1 MADKK
6 ILDTLYHVPRKR
18 GNGLVR
24 SEAWANSRGDVT
36 HYNLAY
42 INHSIFYKD
51 NGRVVGYDN
60 SHHVHHRHYMGKA
73 ELIHFTTFDEI
84 QERFLLDW
92 TSILEGA

>member
-24 SEAWANSRGDVT
+24 TEAWADAHGTVT

-42 INHSIFYKD
+42 INHSLSHKD

-60 SHHVHHRHYMGKA
+60 SHHVHHRHYMGQVQ
-73 ELIHFTTFDEI
+73 LVDFINFDEI

-92 TSILEGA
+92 TSVLEKA